1 MKYDTIVVGG
11 GSAGAIAASRLTED
25 ARRSVLLLEAGP
37 DYPSL
42 EQTPES
48 LKDGY
53 AQNDTPL
60 DHNWQYWDKATD
72 AAPRIMVPR
81 GKVTGGSS
89 AINGQIFLRGVP
101 EDFDE
106 WALQG
111 NGEWAFANL
120 IPYFRRVEA
129 DAEFPDDDFHSSQG
143 TTPVRR
149 YRPEEIWP
157 DQQAFRVACETAG
170 FPYAPD
176 LNAPDATG
184 IGPVPVNNVNGVRL
198 STAINYLNPC
208 RHRLNLRIRSDCFTR
223 RILFDGRCATAV
235 EVESGGEVF
244 TVESDEIV
252 LCAGVIGS
260 PQILMLSGVGAS
272 EVLGGV
278 GIEPLLDLRGVG
290 RNLRDHPMVPVV
302 WATKPE
308 FAMDPLAPRVQMMLR
323 WTAVDSPYRNDLVI
337 YMQSYATR
345 RTEPGNDQVEPIS
358 IRMFPSLHMSLSAGE
373 VTLMSADPHEHP
385 AINFSYF
392 TCAYDL
398 ERMREAV
405 RVSAQL
411 ARHAAFKDIIDV
423 RLEPSD
429 DELAY
434 DYRLGAYIMRTV
446 TTGQHSVGTCKMG
459 PAADE
464 MAVVNQYGRVHGIDN
479 LRVVDASVMPH
490 CVRANTECTVRTMAE
505 RLSDF
510 ILDGK

>member
-1 MKYDTIVVGG
+1 MKYDAIVVGG
-11 GSAGAIAASRLTED
+11 GSAGAIVASRLSED

-60 DHNWQYWDKATD
+60 DHNWQYWGRATD
-72 AAPRIMVPR
+72 AAPCIMVPR
-81 GKVTGGSS
+81 GRVTGGSS

-101 EDFDE
+101 EDFDK
-106 WALQG
+106 WASQG
-111 NGEWAFANL
+111 NGEWAFSNL
-120 IPYFRRVEA
+120 LPYFRMVEA
-129 DAEFPDDDFHSSQG
+129 DDDFPDDDFHSSQG

-149 YRPEEIWP
+149 YRQEEIRP
-157 DQQAFRVACETAG
+157 DQQAFRTACEDAG

-184 IGPVPVNNVNGVRL
+184 VGPVPVNNMNGVRL
-198 STAINYLNPC
+198 STAINYLNLY
-208 RHRLNLRIRSDCFTR
+208 RHRLNLTVRPDCFTR
-223 RILFDGRCATAV
+223 RILFAGTRAAAV

-244 TVESDEIV
+244 TVEADEII

-260 PQILMLSGVGAS
+260 PQILMLSGIGPG
-272 EVLGGV
+272 EPLQHV
-278 GIEPLLDLRGVG
+278 GIESLLDLPGVG

-302 WATKPE
+302 WQTKPE
-308 FAMDPLAPRVQMMLR
+308 FVMDPLAPRVQTMLR
-323 WTAVDSPYRNDLVI
+323 WTADDSPYRNDLVI

-345 RTEPGNDQVEPIS
+345 RTGPGNDEVVPIG

-373 VTLMSADPHEHP
+373 VVLLSDDPHEHP
-385 AINFSYF
+385 AIDFGYF

-405 RVSAQL
+405 HVSAQL
-411 ARHAAFKDIIDV
+411 AQNGAFDDIVDT

-429 DELAY
+429 DELA
-434 DYRLGAYIMRTV
+434 DDDMLDAYIRRTV

-459 PAADE
+459 PESDK
-464 MAVVNQYGRVHGIDN
+464 MAVVNQYGSVHGIRN
-479 LRVVDASVMPH
+479 LRVADASIMPH
-490 CVRANTECTVRTMAE
+490 CVRANTECTVRMMAE

-510 ILDGK
+510 IIDGK